1 MSRHSPF
8 VYICS
13 VKATHRC
20 SKKIGYH
27 CFAPRF
33 LLYAAPFGRVV
44 SLGGRC
50 VIEEKEDIVM
60 QRYYKSVKYTVIGG
74 YVVLTALLLVSLW
87 LVLNKMT
94 QLSALDYA
102 EMELYEKRLRTNEA
116 FTALYKVETMGQ
128 TIDLTKTADYMA
140 YTEAVDEAL
149 AAVDSLKNIGSDS
162 ALVLRADSIH
172 ILLLEKV
179 GNMRRFIRT
188 TTLESAR
195 KDAQLVAML
204 AHQDTLLAVRSEQY
218 RLMARSDS
226 MMAAEQKKGFWSK
239 LARVFSGGRYRQE
252 YDSLQQANAELSVY
266 GDSLASRLRNI
277 ETGYAEKRD
286 SVQNVLAWHR
296 MQLERDN
303 RLLSM
308 QINRLMH
315 EYEQELATL
324 IVHRSMNNEQVR
336 RETLN
341 TIFWV
346 AFVAIFIAFVFG
358 GGIWLILN
366 RNNRYKTE
374 LEDANRR
381 TAALLDAREKMMLA
395 ITHDFKAPL
404 GSIIGYI
411 SLLRRLVQGERQQ
424 LYLDN
429 MRESSEHLLGLVNN
443 LLDFYRLDSDK
454 MSVTQVA
461 FNPYALFEKEA
472 VTFRPI
478 AEAKGVKL
486 HAVGAADNGMLCVGD
501 PIKLRQIVDNLL
513 SNAVKFTDS
522 GAVVLRYTINDS
534 EIAFS
539 VSDTGCGMEEKD
551 MERIFGE
558 FTRLSE
564 AQGKEG
570 FGLGLSITRK
580 LVLLL
585 GGNIEVS
592 SEPGNG
598 STFSVRVPV
607 EPFTDESEQQSAMP
621 FVGLRVLLLDD
632 DNLQLAMFEG
642 QLEALGVQVVSCS
655 HIEDAL
661 SYLRHEP
668 CDVFFTDIQMP
679 EADGFELM
687 RRLHAETD
695 ERMRKVPVV
704 AVSARSDMDKAM
716 LSRHGFAAML
726 AKPFSQQ
733 ELCEVIASVTG
744 HDVPVSALPDTMA
757 DASPQ
762 EAEKSGYHFDTLT
775 AFAAGDDVACRNILA
790 TCRDELQGQV
800 AEMKAALA
808 AGNAECLA
816 RVAHKWVPLFTMVGA
831 QQHLPLL
838 RKIEHPVDGDF
849 PQSAVETV
857 IHEAEAIITALQ
869 EFLQEEK
876 E

>member
-1 MSRHSPF
+1 MR
-8 VYICS
+8 
-13 VKATHRC
+13 
-20 SKKIGYH
+20 
-27 CFAPRF
+27 
-33 LLYAAPFGRVV
+33 
-44 SLGGRC
+44 
-50 VIEEKEDIVM
+50 
-60 QRYYKSVKYTVIGG
+60 RYYKSVKYTVIGG
-74 YVVLTALLLVSLW
+74 YVILTALLFVSLW
-87 LVLNKMT
+87 LVLNKMS
-94 QLSALDYA
+94 QLSALDDT
-102 EMELYEKRLRTNEA
+102 EMELYEKRLRANEA
-116 FTALYKVETMGQ
+116 FTSLYKVEMMGQ
-128 TIDLTKTADYMA
+128 TIDFAKPSDYMA
-140 YTEAVDEAL
+140 YTEAVDDAL
-149 AAVDSLKNIGSDS
+149 ATVDSLKSIESDS
-162 ALVLRADSIH
+162 SLILRADSIH

-179 GNMRRFIRT
+179 GNMRRFIKAT
-188 TTLESAR
+188 TSESAR

-226 MMAAEQKKGFWSK
+226 MMVADQKKGFWSK

-277 ETGYAEKRD
+277 EIGYAEKRD

-308 QINRLMH
+308 QINRLVH

-324 IVHRSMNNEQVR
+324 IVHRSMNNELVR

-346 AFVAIFIAFVFG
+346 ALITIFIAFAFG
-358 GGIWLILN
+358 IGIWLILN
-366 RNNRYKTE
+366 SNNRYKSE
-374 LEDANRR
+374 LEDANRK

-429 MRESSEHLLGLVNN
+429 MRDSSEHLLGLVNN

-454 MSVTQVA
+454 MSVTRVA
-461 FNPYALFEKEA
+461 FNPYTLFEKEA
-472 VTFRPI
+472 VTFRPV

-486 HAVGAADNGMLCVGD
+486 HAIGAADNGRLCMGD
-501 PIKLRQIVDNLL
+501 PIKLRQIIDNLL

-522 GAVVLRYTINDS
+522 GAVVLRYAINEG
-534 EIAFS
+534 EIVFS
-539 VSDTGCGMEEKD
+539 VADTGCGMEEKD
-551 MERIFGE
+551 KERIFGE

-598 STFSVRVPV
+598 STFTVRVPV
-607 EPFTDESEQQSAMP
+607 EPYAGESVPQNSMP
-621 FVGLRVLLLDD
+621 FVGLRALLLDD
-632 DNLQLAMFEG
+632 DNLQLTMFKG
-642 QLEALGVQVVSCS
+642 QLEELGVQVVSYC
-655 HIEDAL
+655 HVEDAL
-661 SYLRHEP
+661 SHLHHEP

-687 RRLHAETD
+687 RRLQADTD
-695 ERMRKVPVV
+695 SMVRNVPVV
-704 AVSARSDMDKAM
+704 AVSARSDMDKEM
-716 LSRHGFAAML
+716 LSKYGFAAML
-726 AKPFSQQ
+726 AKPFSQR
-733 ELCEVIASVTG
+733 ELCEVLATVTRREASEVVVTNTTL
-744 HDVPVSALPDTMA
+744 PVVS
-757 DASPQ
+757 SEG
-762 EAEKSGYHFDTLT
+762 EASGYRFESLT
-775 AFAAGDDVACRNILA
+775 AFAAGDEAACRNILA
-790 TCRDELQGQV
+790 TCREELQQQIV
-800 AEMKAALA
+800 EMKDALA
-808 AGNAECLA
+808 TDNVEQLA
-816 RVAHKWVPLFTMVGA
+816 RVAHKWVPLFTMLGV

-838 RKIEHPVDGDF
+838 RKIEHHVEDNTLRPA
-849 PQSAVETV
+849 SETV
-857 IHEAEAIITALQ
+857 IQEAELIIVALQ
-869 EFLQEEK
+869 ELLKKNREEK
-876 E
+876 